1 MNTEIQSINLQLL
14 GYQPDRRDM
23 GDLKALAA
31 SIREQGVIV
40 PLIIRKMNYEADT
53 PANDG
58 VPRAYFIIDGRRR
71 FESAR
76 LAGLTEVPCI
86 VRDSDAQPASSD
98 DLSLIANTHRLN
110 LSPMELHAQAVK
122 LAAGIDPEK
131 ALTTLDPAQG
141 KQLAALLNL
150 SLRDTQRIIALGLC
164 PKAVKDMVH
173 DRAMPVSIA
182 LLTVGLDEKK
192 AAGFLEHYRSVRPG
206 YQDAQRWLEANK
218 ATKRLDYAPFDTKGC
233 AGCPHRDS
241 AKNPVLFEVPTDEV
255 DRNLAGGECFKP
267 SCWQEKYRAA
277 KQAVKDIAAKLGVP
291 KARVSRGNT
300 YYGDKK
306 WAYSPTIA
314 REPEKCADCKLV
326 TMYPDGKKWVPYCER
341 SCANR
346 KDVKRSPSG
355 VEGEDEPRQ
364 RQQYL
369 SRSDVEK
376 LLDEGKPV
384 PPGAL
389 KQYFEARLGES
400 AGTLFKAV
408 FAGLAPKLPIEKLP
422 QLLVLDAPN
431 YSGLDAALG
440 ALIIKNIHRQ
450 DMRVAKGRALTLPAL
465 WTAYK
470 KSFAEGLGLVNL
482 TAVNAAAEL
491 LLDVKGWCA
500 ADAKTIL
507 LSLDKHGVLAAQAI
521 GKHKHPL
528 LGEINL
534 PSPRPKQ
541 GEGKGEGPAP
551 AANAAVKKMA
561 PKSRK
566 K

>member
-14 GYQPDRRDM
+14 CYQPDRRDM

-53 PANDG
+53 PVNDG

-71 FESAR
+71 YEAAR

-86 VRDSDAQPASSD
+86 VRDVAQDGDNLPQLTD

-110 LSPMELHAQAVK
+110 LSPMELHAKAR

-131 ALTTLDPAQG
+131 ALTALDPAQG

-164 PKAVKDMVH
+164 PKAVQDMVH

-206 YQDAQRWLEANK
+206 YQDAKRWLEANQ
-218 ATKRLDYAPFDTKGC
+218 ATKSLRYAPFDTKGC
-233 AGCPHRDS
+233 AGCPHREGS
-241 AKNPVLFEVPTDEV
+241 KAPVLFEDPGKDEAV
-255 DRNLAGGECFKP
+255 DGYYCFKP

-291 KARVSRGNT
+291 KARVNMGGT
-300 YYGDKK
+300 YYGEKQ
-306 WAYSPTIA
+306 WEYSPA
-314 REPEKCADCKLV
+314 KVKDPAKCAECKLV
-326 TMYPDGKKWVPYCER
+326 TMGRDGKKWVPYCES

-355 VEGEDEPRQ
+355 VEGE

-369 SRSDVEK
+369 SPAAVGAM
-376 LLDEGKPV
+376 LDEGKPV

-389 KQYFEARLGES
+389 KQYFEDRLDEA

-422 QLLVLDAPN
+422 QVLHLDHECDAMRYAFDKYRLGDNTGDEKETRALLALDTKRFW
-431 YSGLDAALG
+431 AALLEG
-440 ALIIKNIHRQ
+440 FRKEVSENLAD
-450 DMRVAKGRALTLPAL
+450 DMSSVDYVARV
-465 WTAYK
+465 
-470 KSFAEGLGLVNL
+470 
-482 TAVNAAAEL
+482 L
-491 LLDVKGWCA
+491 LNVKGWCA
-500 ADAKTIL
+500 ANAKTIL
-507 LSLDKHGVLAAQAI
+507 MGLDKHGVLAAAAL

-528 LGEINL
+528 LGEINF
-534 PSPRPKQ
+534 SPRPKS
-541 GEGKGEGPAP
+541 GEGQGEGPAP
-551 AANAAVKKMA
+551 AAKAAAKKAA
-561 PKSRK
+561 PKTRK